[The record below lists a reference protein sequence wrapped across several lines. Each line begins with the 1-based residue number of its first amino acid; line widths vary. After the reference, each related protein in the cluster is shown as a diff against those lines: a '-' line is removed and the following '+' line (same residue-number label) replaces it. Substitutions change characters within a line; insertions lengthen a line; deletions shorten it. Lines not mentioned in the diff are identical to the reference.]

1 MSSKNPYKKGG
12 MFEGASYIIFENAKK
27 LRNNMTEAERILWMH
42 LRDGIN
48 GFKFRRQHPVGNYI
62 ADFFCHKAKLIV
74 ELDGSVHNNEDVKN
88 NDIQRQNDLQLLGYN
103 IIRFNNDDV
112 FKNVEKVIEQ
122 IQKKVNNIIN
132 NKAPGIGV

>member
-1 MSSKNPYKKGG
+1 
-12 MFEGASYIIFENAKK
+12 MFEGASHLIFEHAKR
-27 LRNNMTEAERILWMH
+27 LRKNMTEAEKILWMY